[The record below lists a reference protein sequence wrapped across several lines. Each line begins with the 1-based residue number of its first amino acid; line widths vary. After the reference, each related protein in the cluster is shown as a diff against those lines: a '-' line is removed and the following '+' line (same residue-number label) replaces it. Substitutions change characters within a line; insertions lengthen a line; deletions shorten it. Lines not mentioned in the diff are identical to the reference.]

1 MRTRKWLVGLLI
13 AALVVWAAPCARA
26 DTPKLAPTAGTHIE
40 LGVGIAGAHFADYPG
55 ASRYW
60 SLALPIPYF
69 TIHSPRLDA
78 DREGVTGKFFHSKH
92 WFLDVDFS
100 ASVPVNSSRDAE
112 RDGMP
117 NLGWIGEAGPAL
129 KYRPW
134 RDERTG
140 LELEAGLPLRAA
152 VSTDGW
158 SLHHR
163 GWVSEPWIE
172 LTRKWGSGDWE
183 FHADFTLSTLYA
195 TSGYFNYIYG
205 VAPQYAT
212 VTRPVYTAGGGRGGY
227 RISLGFGWHREE
239 MVYGAFFSYINL
251 AGACF
256 SASPLVSQRHQNA
269 FGFIVA
275 WVFHKID
282 Y

>member
-1 MRTRKWLVGLLI
+1 MRTREWPTGLLI
-13 AALVVWAAPCARA
+13 VALMVWAMPPAHA
-26 DTPKLAPTAGTHIE
+26 DTPTLAPAASTHIE
-40 LGVGIAGAHFADYPG
+40 LGVGVAGTHFADYPG

-60 SLALPIPYF
+60 NLVLPTPYI
-69 TIHSPRLDA
+69 TIHTPRLDA
-78 DREGVTGKFFHSKH
+78 DREGVTGKFFHGDRWS
-92 WFLDVDFS
+92 LDVDFS

-112 RDGMP
+112 RSGMP

-129 KYRPW
+129 RYKPW
-134 RDERTG
+134 RNEGADM
-140 LELEAGLPLRAA
+140 ELEIGLPLRAA

-158 SLHHR
+158 ELHHR

-172 LTRKWGSGDWE
+172 LTRKWGNAGSE
-183 FHADFTLSTLYA
+183 FHADLTFSALYA

-212 VTRPVYTAGGGRGGY
+212 AARPAYTAGGGRGGY
-227 RISLGFGWHREE
+227 RISLGFGWRRGD
-239 MVYGAFFSYINL
+239 MVYGAFFRYINL
-251 AGACF
+251 GGASF
-256 SASPLVSQRHQNA
+256 NASPLVSQRHQNA

-275 WVFHKID
+275 WVFRKID